1 MVLDRS
7 SRVQTIT
14 TPNVSIR
21 RALIADASL
30 LADIGRRSFD
40 EAFTPTNDAQSMSE
54 YMDQAFNAEVQAE
67 ELADPDN
74 QFFIADIDGTAAGYA
89 MLRAG
94 SVEPGITGDKP
105 IELVRLYALQSWLGR
120 GVGAALMDHC
130 LTIARASDHDIIWLG
145 VWEFNPRAQAFY
157 RKYGFEEVGT
167 HVFHLGPEAQTDLL
181 LQRAL

>member
-1 MVLDRS
+1 MTS
-7 SRVQTIT
+7 
-14 TPNVSIR
+14 PNPIIR
-21 RALIADASL
+21 RATIADAAL
-30 LADIGRRSFD
+30 LADIGHRSFD

-54 YMDQAFNAEVQAE
+54 YMGQAFSHAVQAE

-74 QFFIADIDGTAAGYA
+74 QFFIADIDGVAAGYA

-94 SVEPGITGDKP
+94 SVEPGITGDNP
-105 IELVRLYALQSWLGR
+105 IELVRLYALQAWVGR

-130 LTIARASDHDIIWLG
+130 LTIARTSDHDIIWLG

-157 RKYGFEEVGT
+157 RKYGFAEVGT

-181 LQRAL
+181 MQRAL